1 MRYGSPY
8 EIIDVSEEDL
18 DIINKSIDQNLF
30 KFNYD
35 RIEGYKKFLDSD
47 STYYRKSQANW
58 IKDSDALRVCND
70 LALKANKKSKWYFDI
85 SGGSEPLQYTQYGIG
100 DYYNWH
106 IDQHSFV
113 RPLWPNKEY
122 LSVRKVSMTLFLES
136 DFEGGELDLELWGY
150 PHKGEV
156 SEKKRYITIPVKVG
170 TAVFFQSDLMHRV
183 RPVTKGLR
191 KSLVAWWHGPPFD
204 NSYESQYSNNEQ

>member
-1 MRYGSPY
+1 MRYGLPY

-18 DIINKSIDQNLF
+18 DIINKSIDQNLY
-30 KFNYD
+30 KFNYN
-35 RIEGYKKFLDSD
+35 RIEEYKKFPNSD

-106 IDQHSFV
+106 IDQHSYV
-113 RPLWPNKEY
+113 RSLWPNEDY
-122 LSVRKVSMTLFLES
+122 LSVRKISMTLFLES

-150 PHKGEV
+150 PH
-156 SEKKRYITIPVKVG
+156 EKISDKKQNFHNSDRYITIPVKVG
-170 TAVFFQSDLMHRV
+170 TAVFFQSD
-183 RPVTKGLR
+183 
-191 KSLVAWWHGPPFD
+191 
-204 NSYESQYSNNEQ
+204 